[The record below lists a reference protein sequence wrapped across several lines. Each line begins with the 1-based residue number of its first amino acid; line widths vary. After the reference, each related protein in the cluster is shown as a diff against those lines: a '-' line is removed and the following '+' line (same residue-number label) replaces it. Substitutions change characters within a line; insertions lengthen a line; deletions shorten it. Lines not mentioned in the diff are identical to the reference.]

1 VVKESSDSEVEL
13 EQAAESV
20 ARANGSP
27 FGDTSWRREEEKI
40 AFTLVVPFRMVIVD
54 VLEQRAA

>member
-1 VVKESSDSEVEL
+1 MVKESSDSEVEL
-13 EQAAESV
+13 EQAAEPV